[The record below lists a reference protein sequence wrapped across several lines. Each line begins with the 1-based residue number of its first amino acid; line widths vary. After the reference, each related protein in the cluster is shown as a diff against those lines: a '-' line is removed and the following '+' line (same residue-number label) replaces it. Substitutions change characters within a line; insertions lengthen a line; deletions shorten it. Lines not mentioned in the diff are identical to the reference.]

1 MVSKIHVAVGV
12 IRDRNGQYLISKRSE
27 NLHQGGLWEFPGG
40 KVETNET
47 NYQALCRELHEELD
61 INVLHAEPLIKIT
74 HSYPDKQVLLDVWL
88 IDSFNGSVVSLQQ
101 QPIKWVSNNELSNYS
116 FPEANKAILTCL
128 TLPSYYAITGSSE
141 TKDDYLNHLTKCLDS
156 NIKLVQLRCKK
167 STKEQLLDIAKAS
180 TRLCKQYG
188 AKLIVNS
195 SIDIL
200 GECDADG
207 IHLNSERLMSY
218 ESRPISADKLLV
230 ASVHNQN
237 ELSRA
242 IDLNVDFVVVSP
254 VLETKSHPDATI
266 LDWNGLDALVSQSN
280 IPIFALGGMKKSL
293 LKKAKQYG
301 AVGIAGI
308 SEFWC

>member
-12 IRDRNGQYLISKRSE
+12 IRNKDNQYLISKRSK

-40 KVETNET
+40 KVETTET

-88 IDSFNGSVVSLQQ
+88 VDSFHGSVVSQQQ
-101 QPIKWVSNNELSNYS
+101 QPIKWVSYHELSNYS
-116 FPEANKAILTCL
+116 FPEANKAIFTCL
-128 TLPSYYAITGSSE
+128 DLPSYYAITGSFE
-141 TKDDYLNHLTKCLDS
+141 TKDDYLNHLTRCLSS
-156 NIKLVQLRCKK
+156 NIKLIQLRCKK
-167 STKEQLLDIAKAS
+167 STKEELLDLAKAS
-180 TRLCKQYG
+180 NFLCNEHG

-200 GECDADG
+200 DECNVDG
-207 IHLNSERLMSY
+207 IHLSSKRLMSY
-218 ESRPISADKLLV
+218 KYRPISADKLLV

-237 ELSRA
+237 ELSHA

-254 VLETKSHPDATI
+254 VLETKSHLGATI
-266 LDWNGLDALVSQSN
+266 LDWDGLDALVNKSN
-280 IPIFALGGMKKSL
+280 IPIFALGGMKKAL
-293 LKKAKQYG
+293 LKKVKQYG
-301 AVGIAGI
+301 AIGIAGI
-308 SEFWC
+308 SEFW

>member
-12 IRDRNGQYLISKRSE
+12 IRDKNSQYLISKRSK

-40 KVETNET
+40 KVEATET

-74 HSYPDKQVLLDVWL
+74 HSYPDKQVFLDVWL
-88 IDSFNGSVVSLQQ
+88 VDSFNGSVVSQQQ
-101 QPIKWVSNNELSNYS
+101 QPIKWVSYNELSNYS

-128 TLPSYYAITGSSE
+128 TLPSYYAITGGFE
-141 TKDDYLNHLTKCLDS
+141 TKDEYLIHLTRCLDS
-156 NIKLVQLRCKK
+156 NIKLIQLRCKK
-167 STKEQLLDIAKAS
+167 STKEQLLDLANAS
-180 TRLCKQYG
+180 IRLCRQYG
-188 AKLIVNS
+188 AKLIINY

-207 IHLNSERLMSY
+207 VHLNSKRLMSY
-218 ESRPISADKLLV
+218 KSRPISADKLLV

-237 ELSRA
+237 ELSHA
-242 IDLNVDFVVVSP
+242 IDLKVDFVVVSP
-254 VLETKSHPDATI
+254 VLETKSHPAATV
-266 LDWNGLDALVSQSN
+266 LDWNGLGALVNQSN
-280 IPIFALGGMKKSL
+280 IPIFALGGMKKAL

-308 SEFWC
+308 SEFW